1 MTRAASS
8 AGTTSQLDAVIPAEI
23 IHDRF
28 YRWIARIAASPG
40 VRAIL
45 EIGSASGTGSTQ
57 AFVDGALRNSV
68 RPTLYCLEISRPRYA
83 ALCGRYADRDFVHCY
98 NMSSVP
104 AESFPTA
111 ADIDAFRR
119 RVWTRFRF
127 IPRRTVVGWLEQ
139 DLEYI
144 HRHRLSAHGIRLIR
158 RAAGIDVFDAVLIDG
173 SEFTGRAEL
182 AEVYGARFLLLDDI
196 GTYKNHDNY
205 HSLRKDRAYRLV
217 AHGRWLRNGFAVFE
231 RCAAS
236 TIGWPA

>member
-1 MTRAASS
+1 MIRAASS

-23 IHDRF
+23 THDRF

-40 VRAIL
+40 VRTIL

-57 AFVDGALRNSV
+57 AFVDGALRNTV
-68 RPTLYCLEISRPRYA
+68 LPTLHCIEISRPRYDE
-83 ALCGRYADRDFVHCY
+83 LCARHADRDFVHCY

-111 ADIDAFRR
+111 VDIDAFRQR
-119 RVWTRFRF
+119 AWTRFRF

-144 HRHRLSAHGIRLIR
+144 HRHHLSAHGIRLIR
-158 RAAGIDVFDAVLIDG
+158 RAAGIDLFDAVLIDG

-196 GTYKNHDNY
+196 GTYKNYDNY

-217 AHGRWLRNGFAVFE
+217 AHSRWLRNGFAVFE
-231 RCAAS
+231 RYAAS
-236 TIGWPA
+236 TIGGPS

>member
-1 MTRAASS
+1 MTRAAPS
-8 AGTTSQLDAVIPAEI
+8 AGTTSQLDTVIPAEI

-40 VRAIL
+40 VRTIL

-57 AFVDGALRNSV
+57 AFVDGALRNPV
-68 RPTLYCLEISRPRYA
+68 RPTLHCLEISRPRYA
-83 ALCGRYADRDFVHCY
+83 ALCGRYAGRDFVRCY

-111 ADIDAFRR
+111 ADNDAFRR

-139 DLEYI
+139 DLAYV

-158 RAAGIDVFDAVLIDG
+158 RAAGIDLFDAVLIDG

-196 GTYKNHDNY
+196 GTYKNYDNY

-217 AHGRWLRNGFAVFE
+217 AHSRWLRNGFAVFE
-231 RCAAS
+231 RCTAS

>member
-1 MTRAASS
+1 MTRAAPS

-40 VRAIL
+40 VRTIL

-57 AFVDGALRNSV
+57 AFVDGALRNPV
-68 RPTLYCLEISRPRYA
+68 RPTLHCLEISRPRYA
-83 ALCGRYADRDFVHCY
+83 ALCGRYADRDFVRCY

-127 IPRRTVVGWLEQ
+127 IRRRTVVGWLEQ
-139 DLEYI
+139 DLEYLR
-144 HRHRLSAHGIRLIR
+144 RHELSAHGIRRIR
-158 RAAGIDVFDAVLIDG
+158 EAAGITHFDAVLIDG

-196 GTYKNHDNY
+196 RTYKNYGNY
-205 HSLRKDRAYRLV
+205 HSLRRDPEYRLI
-217 AHGRWLRNGFAVFE
+217 ARARWLRNGFAVFE
-231 RCAAS
+231 RRPATTS
-236 TIGWPA
+236 GWPA